1 MRYDNDSLQDRLA
14 AEFALGNLRGPAR
27 RRLVSLMRQHA
38 GLRERVAQWEEALF
52 PIVMRAPEVKPPPRV
67 WRAIHRRIAPRS
79 SPGFGVNAWWRRV
92 AFSGLAAVALMAVTY
107 FAVAPPREPA
117 FTMVAV
123 LADARAQPGI
133 LVSWTPRQAA
143 KRQLAVRIL
152 AHPSMP
158 PGTSWQAWLLPGPG
172 AGAGAAPISL
182 GFVTADERQ
191 LIEVSPTAASA
202 LRDAASIGVS
212 VEGKGG
218 SATGRPGGPFLFEGP
233 VLRVDS

>member
-1 MRYDNDSLQDRLA
+1 MRYESEPLQDRLA
-14 AEFALGNLRGPAR
+14 AEFVLGNLRGAAR
-27 RRLVSLMRQHA
+27 NRLVTLMRKHA
-38 GLRERVAQWEEALF
+38 GLRERVAQWEEGLF
-52 PIVMRAPEVKPPPRV
+52 PIVMRAPKVKPPPRV
-67 WRAIHRRIAPRS
+67 WRAIHRRIAPHS

-92 AFSGLAAVALMAVTY
+92 AAGGLAAAALVAVAY

-133 LVSWTPRQAA
+133 LVSWTPQQAA

-158 PGTSWQAWLLPGPG
+158 PGTSWQAWLLSGPE
-172 AGAGAAPISL
+172 AAPISL
-182 GFVTADERQ
+182 GLVTTDERQ
-191 LIEVSPTAASA
+191 LIEVSPAAASA
-202 LRDAASIGVS
+202 LRDGASIGVS

>member
-1 MRYDNDSLQDRLA
+1 MRYDNHSLQDRLA

-27 RRLVSLMRQHA
+27 RRLVSLMRQYA

-79 SPGFGVNAWWRRV
+79 SPRFGVNAWWRRV

-143 KRQLAVRIL
+143 KRQLTVRIL

-158 PGTSWQAWLLPGPG
+158 QGTAWQAWLLPGPG
-172 AGAGAAPISL
+172 AAPISL
-182 GFVTADERQ
+182 GLVTTDERQ
-191 LIEVSPTAASA
+191 LIEVSPAAASA
-202 LRDAASIGVS
+202 LRDGASIGVS
-212 VEGKGG
+212 VEAKGG